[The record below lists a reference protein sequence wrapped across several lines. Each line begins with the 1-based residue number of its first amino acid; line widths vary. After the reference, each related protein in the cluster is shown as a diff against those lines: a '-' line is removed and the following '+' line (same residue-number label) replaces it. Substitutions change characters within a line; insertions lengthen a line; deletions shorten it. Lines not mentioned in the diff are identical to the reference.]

1 MHPIPILLVLLLLA
15 AAVVGV
21 AAALRTRQ
29 KQRGRVRAWTAAGG
43 TFLAAGIVG
52 FLGTALAG
60 AGGLGWLPSSCEWP
74 VGLATGVVA
83 TGDHFLVPHQPAGRL
98 QVYDADW
105 GFVRGW
111 WVDAAGGG
119 YKITAVDDGEIE
131 VVTAR
136 GNRRYRFDLE
146 GRLRWTEVYVPGGA
160 YDAFPELGELR
171 LVPTAPWLW
180 AFSHP
185 FLSLATAALGMVMLF
200 HRDRLLERPRR
211 PPAASGPEPPSCQ
224 LT

>member
-1 MHPIPILLVLLLLA
+1 MHPLPILLVLLILA
-15 AAVVGV
+15 GAVVCV
-21 AAALRTRQ
+21 AAALRTRR

-60 AGGLGWLPSSCEWP
+60 AGGLGWLPSSFEWP
-74 VGLATGVVA
+74 VGLAAGVVV
-83 TGDHFLVPHQPAGRL
+83 TGDGFLVPHQPSGRL

-105 GFVRGW
+105 DFVRGW
-111 WVDAAGGG
+111 WVDAGGG
-119 YKITAVDDGEIE
+119 SYKITAVDDGEIE

-146 GRLRWTEVYVPGGA
+146 GRLRWTEVYVHGGA
-160 YDAFPELGELR
+160 YDAFPELGELH

-185 FLSLATAALGMVMLF
+185 FFSLATAGLGMVMLF
-200 HRDRLLERPRR
+200 HRDRLLERGRR
-211 PPAASGPEPPSCQ
+211 RPAASDAEAGSG
-224 LT
+224 